1 MLFGVVASD
10 ATAFRCVER
19 IGEEMLAQIR
29 KARAA
34 ARARAW
40 QLGEAPRRLILDL
53 DATLLTAH
61 SEKEDAAGT

>member
-1 MLFGVVASD
+1 VLFGVVASD
-10 ATAFRCVER
+10 ATAYRCVER
-19 IGEEMLAQIR
+19 LNADMLTRIR
-29 KARAA
+29 KARAG